1 MVRRILLV
9 CIALAFLS
17 TTGYASSMEF
27 REGDVGKDITAIQV
41 KLKEQGYYKNKI
53 DGRFT
58 KEVTKS
64 VKSFQSVKKLKTT
77 GIVDEKTYT
86 ELIGKPL
93 LWKNEPL
100 TGNGQGG
107 KITDLAT
114 KFVGVPY
121 KWAGVTPKG
130 FDCSGFIW
138 YVFDKNSIHLPRTAD
153 VQYKAG
159 KPVARGSLQ
168 KGDLVFFS
176 TYEAGPS
183 HVGIYIENGKF
194 IHASSSKGVMVSN
207 LADSYWKPRYLNAR
221 RML

>member
-1 MVRRILLV
+1 MIKRILLV
-9 CIALAFLS
+9 CIAFTFIS
-17 TTGYASSMEF
+17 TTGYAASMEF

-58 KEVTKS
+58 AEVTKS
-64 VKSFQSVKKLKTT
+64 VKSFQNVKKLKTT

-100 TGNGQGG
+100 SGNGQGR
-107 KITDLAT
+107 KITDLAA
-114 KFVGVPY
+114 KFIGVPY
-121 KWAGVTPKG
+121 KWGGVTPKG
-130 FDCSGFIW
+130 FDCSGFTW
-138 YVFDKNSIHLPRTAD
+138 YVFDQNSIHLPRTAD

-159 KPVARGSLQ
+159 KPVARGNLQ

-176 TYEAGPS
+176 TYEAGAS
-183 HVGIYIENGKF
+183 HVGIYTENGNF
-194 IHASSSKGVMVSN
+194 IHSSSSKGIMISN
-207 LADSYWKPRYLNAR
+207 LADSYWKPRYLDAR